1 MSLSVFVHVCVSV
14 SVLQQ
19 IHVFVSVRVL
29 LWGKIMWR
37 GPFLFAHILEAPM
50 HSLHSQRGVNGMGK
64 I

>member
-1 MSLSVFVHVCVSV
+1 MFCERTSFWL
-14 SVLQQ
+14 
-19 IHVFVSVRVL
+19 
-29 LWGKIMWR
+29 GKNIWR